1 VDCALMIEGQE
12 GVSWSD
18 WVALAETCEAAG
30 LDGLYRSDHYL
41 SFTHPKERG
50 GLDAW
55 VGIAALSAITS
66 TLRLGTLVSPVGF
79 RAPGV
84 LAKLVASASE
94 ISGGRVELG
103 LGAGW
108 FEDEYRA
115 FGLPFPTL
123 RERYAELKEALATLD
138 SLLPRLMPERPRL
151 ILGGDAGPSGAAL
164 AARYADE
171 YNVLEVT
178 PELVSVRRQALAEA
192 CCRRRRDPDTLGLS
206 LMINT
211 IVGRDEG
218 EVRERVGRAGAR
230 PRAPRGTGEL
240 LASRGEDM
248 LTGMPEQVLEQLREF
263 GRRGVRRVML
273 QHVDHAD
280 LDMVRL
286 IGAEIAPELRA
297 LEPSETGLA

>member
-1 VDCALMIEGQE
+1 MIEGQE
-12 GVSWSD
+12 GVSWAD

-41 SFTHPKERG
+41 SFTHPDERS

-55 VGIAALSAITS
+55 ASISALAAVTD

-79 RAPGV
+79 RPPGV

-94 ISGGRVELG
+94 IAGGRVELG

-108 FEDEYRA
+108 FEDEFRA
-115 FGLPFPTL
+115 LGLPFPTL
-123 RERYAELKEALATLD
+123 RKRYAALKEALVLLE
-138 SLLPRLMPERPRL
+138 SLWPRLMPEPPVV

-164 AARYADE
+164 AARFADE

-178 PELVSVRRQALAEA
+178 PEQVTVRRRALAEA
-192 CCRRRRDPDTLGLS
+192 CCRHGRDPKTLGLS
-206 LMINT
+206 LLINVV
-211 IVGRDEG
+211 VGRDEA
-218 EVRERVGRAGAR
+218 EVRERVGRAGELTAD
-230 PRAPRGTGEL
+230 PRDTDEL
-240 LASRGEDM
+240 LAARGEDV
-248 LTGMPEQVLEQLREF
+248 LTGTPDQVCERLREF

-286 IGAEIAPELRA
+286 IGEEIAPEVRA
-297 LEPSETGLA
+297 LEPSEPGVP